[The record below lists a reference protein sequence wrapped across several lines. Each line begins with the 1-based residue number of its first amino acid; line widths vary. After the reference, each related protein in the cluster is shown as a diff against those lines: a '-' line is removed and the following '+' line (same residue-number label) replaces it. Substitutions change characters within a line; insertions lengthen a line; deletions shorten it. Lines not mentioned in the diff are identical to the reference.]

1 MIVSASH
8 LHAQDGFTRCPAT
21 PHLQIAQKLSP
32 ETIESYSAQPPATLD
47 KMTSITDFDPLEIL
61 LEGRKTFL
69 LSRSL
74 HRTLTLQMGRVRSI
88 AHASTWS
95 VGNGVTVTEEGR
107 IGDTLN
113 QQCFRDW
120 LLICQGYYRQSIR
133 AYRKS
138 DQRLVT
144 VEVDPTLAK
153 CRGYLTSFRTVSWI
167 RYSRF
172 IIVPSAR
179 HPNSGTCRV

>member
-1 MIVSASH
+1 M
-8 LHAQDGFTRCPAT
+8 
-21 PHLQIAQKLSP
+21 
-32 ETIESYSAQPPATLD
+32 IESCSAQPPATLD
-47 KMTSITDFDPLEIL
+47 KVTSTTDFDAPEIL

-69 LSRSL
+69 FSWSL

-88 AHASTWS
+88 AHASTRS
-95 VGNGVTVTEEGR
+95 VGNSVTITEEGR

-113 QQCFRDW
+113 QQYFRGW
-120 LLICQGYYRQSIR
+120 LLLCQGYYIQSSR
-133 AYRKS
+133 AYCKS

-144 VEVDPTLAK
+144 VELDPTLAK
-153 CRGYLTSFRTVSWI
+153 CRGYLTSFRTESWI
-167 RYSRF
+167 RFRF